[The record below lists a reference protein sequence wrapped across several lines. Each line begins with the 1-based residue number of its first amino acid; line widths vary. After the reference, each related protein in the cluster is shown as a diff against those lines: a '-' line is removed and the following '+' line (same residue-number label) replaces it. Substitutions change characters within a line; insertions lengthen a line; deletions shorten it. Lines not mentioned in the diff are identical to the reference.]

1 MEIRNSK
8 TEMPLFKVKGEKF
21 IFAVQ
26 IKLQGKCGVVGE
38 NRMEKIKLT
47 DICNP
52 KQWKTIPTSELLE
65 NGYPVYGAN
74 GIIGYYSE
82 FNHKNPVITVT
93 CRGATCGTINITV
106 PKSYVTGNAMCLDD
120 VRSDIYME
128 YLYYCLK
135 HYNFNNVISGSA
147 QPQITRQGMEKIYVT
162 IGSHNEQMDIVDK
175 LKKVENV
182 IGLRKR
188 ELKQLE
194 TLVKSRFVELF
205 GDPIKNP
212 KGWEIVKLS
221 ECLERIDNGK
231 SFTCDSNA
239 REGVFPAILKL
250 SAATYG
256 DYRPYENKALLD
268 EKQFVE
274 SVEVHRGDL
283 LFTRKNTPDLV
294 GMAAYVFETPE
305 KLMMPDLIF
314 RLVTNER
321 MTPTF
326 LWQLINNREFRP
338 AIQGISGGSA
348 KSMSNIS
355 KERLKNI
362 EVICPPISEQ
372 KKLEGVLEQVDKSK
386 SKIQKS
392 LEETQLLF
400 DSLMQKYFG

>member
-1 MEIRNSK
+1 MPDQVRVCGDEWMEHKKLGDIATYINGYAFKPQDRGEKGLPIIRIQDLTGNAYDVGFYDGDYPERIEINDGDILISWSASLGVYIWDK
-8 TEMPLFKVKGEKF
+8 GKALLNQHIFKVVFDKIKVDKRYF
-21 IFAVQ
+21 VFAVQ
-26 IKLQGKCGVVGE
+26 YKLKE
-38 NRMEKIKLT
+38 MEL
-47 DICNP
+47 
-52 KQWKTIPTSELLE
+52 KT
-65 NGYPVYGAN
+65 
-74 GIIGYYSE
+74 
-82 FNHKNPVITVT
+82 H
-93 CRGATCGTINITV
+93 GATMKHIVKKDFDNTLIPFPSIKDQIEIANI
-106 PKSYVTGNAMCLDD
+106 
-120 VRSDIYME
+120 
-128 YLYYCLK
+128 
-135 HYNFNNVISGSA
+135 ISKASE
-147 QPQITRQGMEKIYVT
+147 IISLRQE
-162 IGSHNEQMDIVDK
+162 
-175 LKKVENV
+175 
-182 IGLRKR
+182 
-188 ELKQLE
+188 QLE
-194 TLVKSRFVELF
+194 KLEELIRARFVELF

-212 KGWEIVKLS
+212 KGWEVVKLS

-386 SKIQKS
+386 LQYHPHTHTCQPNTS
-392 LEETQLLF
+392 
-400 DSLMQKYFG
+400 